1 MVSIIP
7 PAPPEPLLLLCMH
20 LAADARL
27 PSAAAARELRFC
39 QAFGGFASSSLLHLG
54 GGCGVENW

>member
-7 PAPPEPLLLLCMH
+7 PEPLSLLCMY

-39 QAFGGFASSSLLHLG
+39 QAFRGFASFSPAPPG
-54 GGCGVENW
+54 RGAAGVESW